1 METEFVEKEKVRSNF
16 AGSFATLM
24 KRHHGDRLPLDV
36 ALEDFDFSSIKAHL
50 DSEREKRNA
59 RPAEEKKRETEEN
72 QSRANYYN
80 YCLFDD
86 GVEKTANNLVEP
98 PGIFRGRGE
107 HPSAGLL
114 KNRIVPEQV
123 TINIGQDDPI
133 PICSVPGHAWKRV
146 YENKDATWLCNFRD
160 ERSTFSA

>member
-59 RPAEEKKRETEEN
+59 RSAEEKKRETEEN

-114 KNRIVPEQV
+114 KNRIVPE
-123 TINIGQDDPI
+123 
-133 PICSVPGHAWKRV
+133 
-146 YENKDATWLCNFRD
+146 
-160 ERSTFSA
+160 